1 VADRAAT
8 SLDLARSGPTCGAWE
23 GLVPTEVKEVMIRN
37 APTFLDEL
45 RDPTQVTIDEDSLTR
60 VEIPVRLTLGSGSPP
75 LFPRVIDRLER
86 LIPHAGREV
95 IEGAAHAPHL
105 TTARAYVEL
114 TKQALQ
120 PLS

>member
-37 APTFLDEL
+37 APTFLDEQ
-45 RDPTQVTIDEDSLTR
+45 RDPTQASMDEDSLTR
-60 VEIPVRLTLGSGSPP
+60 IATPVRLTLGTESPP
-75 LFPRVIDRLER
+75 VFPRVIDRLAR
-86 LIPHAGREV
+86 LIPHAGREE
-95 IEGAAHAPHL
+95 IEGAAHLPHR
-105 TTARAYVEL
+105 TAARSYVDL

-120 PLS
+120 RLS